1 MFETLNGTAT
11 SVSAT
16 QLTDSALSNAIDFY
30 KNWKI
35 TVNGVEYSITS
46 NTITD
51 FLFQNSLTGTPV
63 YKVEFMTR
71 DFLSK
76 IDDQI
81 LNTNLVPV
89 SLIQNK
95 INITKLHLEEKIY
108 AYMRNKF
115 AEFDDPFSLILNLY
129 HIQLPFAYY
138 CLAEIFSD
146 LLLTG
151 QDINGYKEE
160 KYRSA
165 YKDLI
170 KDALS
175 LLSIDENQSGDLTK
189 DEKISSPG
197 NGGYFSR

>member
-1 MFETLNGTAT
+1 MFDTFTGTAT
-11 SVSAT
+11 GVTPT
-16 QLTDSALSNAIDFY
+16 QLTDATNLFPTDFY
-30 KNWKI
+30 KSWKI
-35 TVNGVEYSITS
+35 TVNGVEYNINS
-46 NTITD
+46 NTATD
-51 FLFQNSLTGTPV
+51 FLFPNSLVGTPV

-71 DFLSK
+71 LFLAQ

-81 LNTNLVPV
+81 NNTNLVPIT
-89 SLIQNK
+89 LLQNK
-95 INITKLHLEEKIY
+95 INVTKLHLEEKIY